1 MQKEVTIGV
10 VECTNM
16 ARSSSRETTQT
27 YNVFLSWSGERSLY
41 VAQFFHGW
49 LQKVLQR
56 AKPWLSDRDIEK
68 GTVGV
73 DEIKKALAGMKV
85 GIFFLTPENRESVW
99 MSYEAGSLANEVDD
113 KSRICTYFLG
123 GLQIPHVKGPLG
135 IFQRTK
141 PEKDDTLKLV
151 RTINKAIGEEVVPDA
166 YLEEIFEKW
175 WPDLEVYLQQMS
187 NAEGAPKLP
196 STDQMLSELLELS
209 RAAANSRKQV
219 EWLDQLSADFKDVF
233 PAIFQV
239 LKGANLN
246 QLLLAPPAPQPPPPP
261 REPLSTF
268 CVRVAGDNEI
278 KRVRGTVA
286 AETAMGQVVVLVG
299 NEMVAKFESVQ
310 GWWRETLDTKVLPG

>member
-1 MQKEVTIGV
+1 
-10 VECTNM
+10 M
-16 ARSSSRETTQT
+16 ARSSNREAAKTH
-27 YNVFLSWSGERSLY
+27 NVFLSWSGERSLY

-85 GIFFLTPENRESVW
+85 GIFFLSPENRESVW

-141 PEKDDTLKLV
+141 PEKEDTLKLV
-151 RTINKAIGEEVVPDA
+151 RTINKAIEEEIVSDA
-166 YLEEIFEKW
+166 HLDEIFEKW
-175 WPDLEVYLQQMS
+175 WPDLEAHLQQMP
-187 NAEGAPKLP
+187 NAEETPKLP

-209 RAAANSRKQV
+209 RAAANSRKQA
-219 EWLDQLSADFKDVF
+219 EWLDQMAADFKDVF
-233 PAIFQV
+233 PTLFQV
-239 LKGANLN
+239 LRGANLD
-246 QLLLAPPAPQPPPPP
+246 QLLLAPPAPQPPP

-268 CVRVAGDNEI
+268 CIRLAGDDEI
-278 KRVRGTVA
+278 KRVQGTVA
-286 AETAMGQVVVLVG
+286 AETATGQVVVLIG
-299 NEMVAKFESVQ
+299 NELVAKFESVE
-310 GWWRETLDTKVLPG
+310 GWWREILVKPATALPESS

>member
-1 MQKEVTIGV
+1 
-10 VECTNM
+10 M